1 MAESKKE
8 KKELTVEEKLKAL
21 YKLQTVNSEIDK
33 IKTLRGELPLEV
45 QDLEDEIV
53 GLNTRIAN
61 FKAEIAQ
68 NETNISGKKS
78 EIEIAKGAVEKYTE
92 QQNNVRNNREY
103 DNLSKEIEYKN
114 LEIELSEKRIREYTA
129 AVKSK
134 TEEIAKLKEYL
145 DGHQIDLK
153 QKKQEL
159 AEIVSE
165 TKQEDRKIQKDEEQG
180 QSKHRRRDLI
190 QQHGE
195 PRGAAAPKSRWA
207 VLLELV
213 LSGRGCNSRPE
224 ARTKDRC
231 SYHKCT
237 FPY

>member
-78 EIEIAKGAVEKYTE
+78 VLY
-92 QQNNVRNNREY
+92 
-103 DNLSKEIEYKN
+103 
-114 LEIELSEKRIREYTA
+114 
-129 AVKSK
+129 
-134 TEEIAKLKEYL
+134 
-145 DGHQIDLK
+145 
-153 QKKQEL
+153 
-159 AEIVSE
+159 
-165 TKQEDRKIQKDEEQG
+165 
-180 QSKHRRRDLI
+180 
-190 QQHGE
+190 
-195 PRGAAAPKSRWA
+195 SRWG
-207 VLLELV
+207 LLHPP
-213 LSGRGCNSRPE
+213 SGGVPAQKGFFMVENGKTIAYFAEYNYIIIIQENSLCE
-224 ARTKDRC
+224 
-231 SYHKCT
+231 
-237 FPY
+237 